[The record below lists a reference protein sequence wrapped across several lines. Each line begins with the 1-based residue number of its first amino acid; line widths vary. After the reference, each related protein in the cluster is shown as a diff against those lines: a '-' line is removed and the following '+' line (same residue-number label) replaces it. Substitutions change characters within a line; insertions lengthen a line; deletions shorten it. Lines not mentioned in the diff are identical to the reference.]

1 MKKTTIIASVIA
13 FAPVIAPA
21 QTFGEIV
28 DAIADA
34 SPAVSAIDADGLAAE
49 AALKGANLLEG
60 PELEAERLYAP
71 AGGEHRWSAGIS
83 QTLPVPGQF
92 SRTSQAMQALRRRNL
107 AAAEAARAEVSVST
121 RRLLIDYIA
130 AKADRELTHRIA
142 LSATELLEKYSRAFE
157 AGEATIIDLNKTRI
171 EAARANA
178 ADAQA
183 EAQLEG
189 YRAEIRA
196 IAPDD
201 ATAEAALALTDYPPV
216 TELPPLPQVIARY
229 ETSPKAMLAIAE
241 ADYAHATASLAATE
255 LWPRLGV
262 GYAHAY
268 EEGTHYNGF
277 TVSLKLPAWGARNTG
292 HTVAQQQALS
302 TQFAAQQTRAEAMAE
317 IGARYA
323 ETASLARQLDE
334 LAPAVAIADNF
345 GLLRRAL
352 DGGELTLL
360 AYLQETQYFIEAQRQ
375 YIALA
380 RDHAA
385 AMAIL
390 SPYL

>member
-13 FAPVIAPA
+13 FAPVIATA

-34 SPAVSAIDADGLAAE
+34 SPAVSVIDADGLAAE

-142 LSATELLEKYSRAFE
+142 LSATELLEKYRRAFE

-171 EAARANA
+171 EAARAHA

-255 LWPRLGV
+255 LWPRLPPPPAPPAQGAP
-262 GYAHAY
+262 GRRLRPRIRRGHALQRFY
-268 EEGTHYNGF
+268 G
-277 TVSLKLPAWGARNTG
+277 L
-292 HTVAQQQALS
+292 
-302 TQFAAQQTRAEAMAE
+302 
-317 IGARYA
+317 A
-323 ETASLARQLDE
+323 ETTRLGCPQHRPHRSATAGTVDTVRG
-334 LAPAVAIADNF
+334 PADPCRGN
-345 GLLRRAL
+345 G
-352 DGGELTLL
+352 
-360 AYLQETQYFIEAQRQ
+360 
-375 YIALA
+375 
-380 RDHAA
+380 
-385 AMAIL
+385 
-390 SPYL
+390 

>member
-1 MKKTTIIASVIA
+1 MLLALST
-13 FAPVIAPA
+13 PAPA
-21 QTFGEIV
+21 AAGQTLREIA

-34 SPAVSAIDADGLAAE
+34 SPSVCAIDADGLAAE
-49 AALKGANLLEG
+49 ARLKSENLLEG

-92 SRTSQAMQALRRRNL
+92 SRTSAATEALRRRNV
-107 AAAEAARAEVSVST
+107 AAADAARAEVSVAT
-121 RRLLIDYIA
+121 QRLLINYVA
-130 AKADRELTHRIA
+130 AKADQELTQRIA
-142 LSATELLEKYSRAFE
+142 DSSARLLEKYRRAYD

-171 EAARANA
+171 EAARAAA
-178 ADAQA
+178 ADA
-183 EAQLEG
+183 EAAARLDG

-196 IAPDD
+196 IAPDE
-201 ATAEAALALTDYPPV
+201 ATAERALALADYPPV
-216 TELPPLPQVIARY
+216 TDLPPLTQLVARY
-229 ETSPKAMLAIAE
+229 ETSPRATLALAE
-241 ADYAHATASLAATE
+241 ADYAEHTASLARTA

-268 EEGTHYNGF
+268 EEGQHYNGF
-277 TVSLKLPAWGARNTG
+277 TLSLQLPAWGACKTG
-292 HTVAQQQALS
+292 RAEATQQSLS
-302 TQFAAQQTRAEAMAE
+302 AQFAAQQTRAEAMAE
-317 IGARYA
+317 IGTQYA
-323 ETASLARQLDE
+323 LAESLARQMAE
-334 LAPAVAIADNF
+334 MAPAVAIADNF

-385 AMAIL
+385 AVAAL
-390 SPYL
+390 TPYL